1 MVFFPHSVVDKSKGI
16 EGSGV
21 PFLILDR
28 VDGLTCALEF
38 LNLQL

>member
-1 MVFFPHSVVDKSKGI
+1 MVFLYSVVDKSKGI
-16 EGSGV
+16 EGSGA
-21 PFLILDR
+21 PFFVLDR